1 MVARLHMV
9 TIDADAPPNLV
20 LKRVAESPYS
30 RFPVVRGSK
39 DNVIGVLYTK
49 DVIARYIDQSQVPPV
64 TQMMRD
70 ILTVPK
76 GVTADRLLALFRERR
91 CQQAVLVDEY
101 GGIEGLV
108 TLEDVLAEV
117 FGEFGDEFKRPDPQP
132 TRLPDG
138 RIRASGQTRLDEL
151 EPLLEKELSGDATT
165 IGGLVLHTLGRLPAV
180 GERITVDGFE
190 IEVESIRR
198 HAVSSVLV
206 RRKPESLPPSE
217 EDDT

>member
-1 MVARLHMV
+1 
-9 TIDADAPPNLV
+9 
-20 LKRVAESPYS
+20 
-30 RFPVVRGSK
+30 
-39 DNVIGVLYTK
+39 
-49 DVIARYIDQSQVPPV
+49 
-64 TQMMRD
+64 
-70 ILTVPK
+70 
-76 GVTADRLLALFRERR
+76 
-91 CQQAVLVDEY
+91 
-101 GGIEGLV
+101 
-108 TLEDVLAEV
+108 
-117 FGEFGDEFKRPDPQP
+117 
-132 TRLPDG
+132 LPDG